1 VDAPDWGFPT
11 RLFVNRSGRL
21 RTGWRAGIF
30 VVLVLLSVVALG
42 EILLWLGLVP
52 GGPDPGWSGILIVLP
67 AALFANWVAIDRLE
81 RLPMAALGLTGGWS
95 AGRQLVSRTAIGVV
109 LIAAVILVLVLFGW
123 VIWRPGGGV
132 VAFVAAGLPLT
143 GVLLAAAWAEELL
156 VRGYPLQV
164 LAEGS
169 GAGVAIG
176 ITAIVFG
183 LLHAAN
189 PNIGPLALV
198 NLTLA
203 GVLLGVAYWRTYSL
217 WFATGV
223 HFGWNWAMGLSG
235 LSVSGLELGMPVH
248 ASLSGPAVWT
258 GGVFGPEGG
267 LIVTFA
273 TAIGIVWMWRTARL
287 KRSLEILSL
296 CPLPERHE
304 RYTRGWGIDRNPEEI
319 Q

>member
-1 VDAPDWGFPT
+1 M
-11 RLFVNRSGRL
+11 
-21 RTGWRAGIF
+21 
-30 VVLVLLSVVALG
+30 VLVMLSVVALS
-42 EILLWLGLVP
+42 ELMLWLGLVP
-52 GGPDPGWSGILIVLP
+52 DGPDPGWAGILIVLP

-81 RLPMAALGLTGGWS
+81 RLPLAALGLTGGWS
-95 AGRQLVSRTAIGVV
+95 AGRQLMSGTVIGVL
-109 LIAAVILVLVLFGW
+109 LIAAVIGVLALFGW
-123 VIWRPGGGV
+123 VIWNPGGGMTEF
-132 VAFVAAGLPLT
+132 ATAGASLT

-169 GAGVAIG
+169 GGVVAIG
-176 ITAIVFG
+176 LTAIVFG

-189 PNIGPLALV
+189 PNIGALPLV

-235 LSVSGLELGMPVH
+235 LSVSGLELGMPVD
-248 ASLSGPAVWT
+248 ASLAGPALWT
-258 GGVFGPEGG
+258 GGAFRPEGG
-267 LIVTFA
+267 LVVTFA
-273 TAIGIVWMWRTARL
+273 TAIGIVWMWRTTRL
-287 KRSLEILSL
+287 KRSLEVLSL
-296 CPLPERHE
+296 RPLPERYE
-304 RYTRGWGIDRNPEEI
+304 RITRGWGIDRNPEEI

>member
-1 VDAPDWGFPT
+1 
-11 RLFVNRSGRL
+11 
-21 RTGWRAGIF
+21 
-30 VVLVLLSVVALG
+30 VVLVLLSVVALS
-42 EILLWLGLVP
+42 EILRWLGLVP
-52 GGPDPGWSGILIVLP
+52 YSPDPNWSGILIVLP
-67 AALFANWVAIDRLE
+67 AALFANWVVMDRLE

-95 AGRQLVSRTAIGVV
+95 AGRQLASGTAVGVA

-123 VIWRPGGGV
+123 VTWLPGGGA
-132 VAFVAAGLPLT
+132 VAFAAAALPLT

-176 ITAIVFG
+176 LTAIVFG

-189 PNIGPLALV
+189 PNIDPLALV

-235 LSVSGLELGMPVH
+235 LSVSGLDLGMPVRTG
-248 ASLSGPAVWT
+248 LSGPAVWT
-258 GGVFGPEGG
+258 GGAFGPEGG

-273 TAIGIVWMWRTARL
+273 TAIGIVWMWRTTWLR
-287 KRSLEILSL
+287 RSLEILSL
-296 CPLPERHE
+296 SPLPERYG
-304 RYTRGWGIDRNPEEI
+304 RTTRGWGIDRNSEEI